1 MEDPVKIF
9 ALMYLIA
16 FELLFGFTLTQVDT
30 AKDATVTIIMSV
42 FMVLGFLVIVLLLI
56 MPDDE

>member
-9 ALMYLIA
+9 ALMYLIV
-16 FELLFGFTLTQVDT
+16 FELLFGFMLTQVDT
-30 AKDATVTIIMSV
+30 AKDAAVMSV
-42 FMVLGFLVIVLLLI
+42 FIILGFLVIVLILI